1 MREAMIAYG
10 MSYNRLFD
18 ELNGQGF
25 TCTREEAK
33 KLFYKYCDTYKTAV
47 DFLRSSGKEAAS
59 QGYLVNLNG
68 RRRYWIKPDQDN
80 PDYYGR
86 MAGIEREGGNFLIQS
101 VNADITKDAMIGIRN
116 YRKQHNIRTHFINAV
131 YDEVVTRT
139 HKDDSAEFH
148 KAKLAIM
155 VASAEKWI
163 KDVPMI
169 VDGHAG
175 KCWQK

>member
-1 MREAMIAYG
+1 MIAYG
-10 MSYNRLFD
+10 MSYNRLYD

-25 TCTREEAK
+25 SCTRDEAK
-33 KLFYKYCDTYKTAV
+33 QLFYRYCDTYKAAV
-47 DFLRSSGKEAAS
+47 NFLRESGKLAAS

-68 RRRYWIKPDQDN
+68 RRRYWIKPETDN
-80 PDYYGR
+80 PEYYGR

-101 VNADITKDAMIGIRN
+101 VNADITKDAMIGIRD
-116 YRKQHNIRTHFINAV
+116 YRKKNNIRTHFINAV

-139 HKDDSAEFH
+139 HKDDSEAFH
-148 KAKLAIM
+148 AAKLKIM

-175 KCWQK
+175 RCWQK